1 MITYENV
8 SRHLAANEVNIN
20 VMAHY
25 KPWADSAILVP
36 LITNIHDL
44 DFLGYIYMEIS
55 PQIQISRFFLE
66 TETLCL

>member
-8 SRHLAANEVNIN
+8 IQHLAANEVNIII
-20 VMAHY
+20 MAHY

-36 LITNIHDL
+36 LITSIHDL

-55 PQIQISRFFLE
+55 PQIQILRCFLE